1 MLAAFSLKMH
11 TFLWALLVYV
21 SVWKDTF
28 RFVRRQRVTY
38 KSPAS
43 QALLQYS
50 ISSQNVHIVSLSAW
64 AHFTH
69 LRVFGAV
76 IL

>member
-21 SVWKDTF
+21 LVWKDTF
-28 RFVRRQRVTY
+28 RFGRRQRATY

-43 QALLQYS
+43 QTLLQYKL
-50 ISSQNVHIVSLSAW
+50 SSQNAHFVSLSAW

-69 LRVFGAV
+69 ASVFGA
-76 IL
+76 LML

>member
-43 QALLQYS
+43 QALLQYN

-64 AHFTH
+64 AHLTH
-69 LRVFGAV
+69 LGVFGAV